1 MLSIQKFEPEQVLTA
16 VHTEGDSGNTLVKRF
31 KIENLTLDK
40 RYFYISETKGSK
52 LWLVTSQKQ
61 PQVEIETRKD
71 KKSPVEK
78 QVADLDVVVDVK
90 GWKAMGNR
98 LSNQTVLS
106 INLLPERA
114 APEVEQEQQQD
125 DGQMTLW

>member
-1 MLSIQKFEPEQVLTA
+1 ME
-16 VHTEGDSGNTLVKRF
+16 
-31 KIENLTLDK
+31 
-40 RYFYISETKGSK
+40 Y
-52 LWLVTSQKQ
+52 
-61 PQVEIETRKD
+61 RKD

-98 LSNQTVLS
+98 LSNQLVQA
-106 INLLPERA
+106 IQLLPERP
-114 APEVEQEQQQD
+114 APEMEQEQQD